1 MAKTSKQKTTSKRS
15 ASSRQ
20 RTKKPHSRA
29 KPKGP
34 TKTLP
39 HPPATSGTHGKKAT
53 KPATK
58 ATSTKKATRGQR
70 APQTPKPATPA
81 PPAPPDSPA
90 SKGKR
95 AGVLEAAVR
104 VLKAAKKPMR
114 CRQIVEVALAKG
126 YWKTTGKTPAATLS
140 SAMLR
145 EIQTKGKVSRFRK
158 VERGLFALK
167 TARK

>member
-1 MAKTSKQKTTSKRS
+1 MAKKSKRKTTSKRS

-20 RTKKPHSRA
+20 RAKTARSRA
-29 KPKGP
+29 KPKGA

-39 HPPATSGTHGKKAT
+39 HTPATSGTHGKKAT

-58 ATSTKKATRGQR
+58 AASTKKATRGQR
-70 APQTPKPATPA
+70 APQMPKPAA
-81 PPAPPDSPA
+81 PAPPDSPA
-90 SKGKR
+90 SPASKDKR
-95 AGVLEAAVR
+95 TGVLEAAVR

-114 CRQIVEVALAKG
+114 CRQIVEVALTKN

-145 EIQTKGKVSRFRK
+145 EIQTKGKDSRFRK

-167 TARK
+167 AARK